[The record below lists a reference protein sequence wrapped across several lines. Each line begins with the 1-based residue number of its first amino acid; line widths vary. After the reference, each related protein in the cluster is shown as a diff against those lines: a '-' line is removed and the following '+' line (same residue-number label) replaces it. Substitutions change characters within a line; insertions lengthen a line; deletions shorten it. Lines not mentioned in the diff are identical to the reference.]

1 VIEATA
7 TAPDAPADG
16 PDQVSHVWRIVLFVV
31 SVQLAVIAL
40 GMLLFSAMGLAN
52 DGTGSCGGL

>member
-16 PDQVSHVWRIVLFVV
+16 PDRVSHVWRIVLFVV
-31 SVQLAVIAL
+31 AAQLAVIAV
-40 GMLLFSAMGLAN
+40 GMLLFSSMGFA
-52 DGTGSCGGL
+52 DAGGGCGGG